1 MQEISRRREK
11 PSLVGINVLGV
22 GQEPFDFNYGLEKGS
37 EGEQKTVAWSF
48 AGRAFNVD
56 DALC

>member
-37 EGEQKTVAWSF
+37 EGEQKTVASYRLPPLIEASF
-48 AGRAFNVD
+48 WH
-56 DALC
+56 